1 MATYSHYRSDQ
12 EWMEIITACRQS
24 GLSDFHW
31 CRINGIPSSSFYN
44 AARRLRR
51 KACELT
57 PAVKPGSTSQG
68 RRQDVVK
75 VDLVADDQTM
85 PIQPVTTALPVAEP
99 AKHID
104 KAHTIEIVL
113 PGMSVLISNQADPAL
128 LAALMSA
135 IR

>member
-1 MATYSHYRSDQ
+1 MATYSNRHSDQ
-12 EWMEIITACRQS
+12 EWMEIITTCRQS
-24 GLSDFHW
+24 GLSDYHW

-44 AARRLRR
+44 AVSRLRR
-51 KACELT
+51 KACEL
-57 PAVKPGSTSQG
+57 PVAVKPGSVSQD

-85 PIQPVTTALPVAEP
+85 PAQPVTAALPMAES
-99 AKHID
+99 AKHFD
-104 KAHTIEIVL
+104 KTHTIEIVL

-128 LAALMSA
+128 LAALISA

>member
-31 CRINGIPSSSFYN
+31 C
-44 AARRLRR
+44 
-51 KACELT
+51 
-57 PAVKPGSTSQG
+57 
-68 RRQDVVK
+68 
-75 VDLVADDQTM
+75 QTM